1 MNRFTALALAAA
13 LTVTGASATFANGI
27 DALGSATSV
36 SITTVS
42 GASDNILLSS
52 GGRVMEQVD
61 IDTLRARVQ
70 LNKSIAAQLERFGV
84 TADDVIGVTGS
95 DPSDV
100 TLYVRG

>member
-1 MNRFTALALAAA
+1 MNTFSALALAAA
-13 LTVTGASATFANGI
+13 LTLTSASAGLANGI

-42 GASDNILLSS
+42 GGSDNILLSS

-61 IDTLRARVQ
+61 LGTLRARVQ
-70 LNKSIAAQLERFGV
+70 LNKAIAAQLERYGV

-100 TLYVRG
+100 TLFVRG